1 MIERALIPLI
11 LFILVPYLYIDYRYM
26 RRLRWWQRLLWWV
39 PALVLIGFGIYLS
52 TLPDFLPPNPTPV
65 FLYLLALGLI
75 VAPKFAWSLCSL
87 CGHVYCRLFHKR
99 RNYGN
104 LVGLLAVVGVLYV
117 VLYGSFVGVKQ
128 MQVNHMELAF
138 EDLPDAF
145 DGYRIVQF
153 SDIHL
158 GSMTGFRADMVRRAV
173 DSINA
178 QHPDAI
184 VFTGDIQNT
193 SPSEI
198 RPHLKTL
205 ARLKAKD
212 GIFSV
217 RGNHDYDYYID
228 GDMNRHADNMY
239 ETVGR
244 QYELKWRPLLN
255 AHHKI
260 RRGKDRIVIAGL
272 ENDDEGRFPQL
283 ANLGNALNGLSR
295 NDFVV
300 MLEHD
305 PSAWRRKIL
314 PHSHAQLT
322 LSGHTHGGQFRL
334 FGWAPV
340 SLHYQECCGLYTA
353 GPRMLYVSAGLG
365 GLLPFRFG
373 IKGEIDVIVL
383 RKAKT
388 EK

>member
-1 MIERALIPLI
+1 MIARALIPLI
-11 LFILVPYLYIDYRYM
+11 LFILVSYLYIDYRYM
-26 RRLRWWQRLLWWV
+26 RRLRWWKRLLWWT
-39 PALVLIGFGIYLS
+39 PALVLIGCGIYLS
-52 TLPDFLPPNPTPV
+52 TLPDFLPENPTPV
-65 FLYLLALGLI
+65 YLYLLALGLI
-75 VAPKFAWSLCSL
+75 VAPKFVWSLFSL

-104 LVGLLAVVGVLYV
+104 VLGLLAVVGVWYV
-117 VLYGSFVGVKQ
+117 VLYGSFVGVNQ
-128 MQVNHMELAF
+128 LRVNHVEFASA
-138 EDLPDAF
+138 DLPDAF

-158 GSMTGFRADMVRRAV
+158 GSLTGFRKDLLNRAV

-193 SPSEI
+193 NPSEI

-205 ARLKAKD
+205 KRLKAKD

-244 QYELKWRPLLN
+244 QYELKWKPLLN
-255 AHHKI
+255 AHYKI
-260 RRGKDRIVIAGL
+260 RRGKDRIIMAGL
-272 ENDDEGRFPQL
+272 ENDGDGRHPQL
-283 ANLGNALNGLSR
+283 GNLGNTLYGLSR
-295 NDFVV
+295 KDFIV

-305 PSAWRRKIL
+305 PTAWRRKIL

-334 FGWAPV
+334 FGWSPV
-340 SLHYQECCGLYTA
+340 NLTYREPCGFYTEGDRA
-353 GPRMLYVSAGLG
+353 INVSAGLG
-365 GLLPFRFG
+365 GLIPFRFG

-383 RKAKT
+383 RKMNK
-388 EK
+388 K